1 MARAMSSVEQTQVV
15 VKEAVS
21 SFWERLNAKFDKVNK
36 KYVKAKK
43 FLEDQLM
50 YGIKNPATSVSSTVR
65 SLAATLRTRNEAMW
79 SLALDTAK
87 SETLNNDMFRF
98 QSCF

>member
-1 MARAMSSVEQTQVV
+1 MNRRFFVEHCF
-15 VKEAVS
+15 EL
-21 SFWERLNAKFDKVNK
+21 R
-36 KYVKAKK
+36 AKK

-65 SLAATLRTRNEAMW
+65 SLSATLRTRNEAMW
-79 SLALDTAK
+79 SLALDSAK

>member
-21 SFWERLNAKFDKVNK
+21 SFWERLNAKFDEVNK

-65 SLAATLRTRNEAMW
+65 SLSATLRTRNEAMW
-79 SLALDTAK
+79 SLALDSAK